1 MNFYKLEKL
10 LKIWMEDVKE
20 KDEKWYKTTG
30 FTDKEDGWFQEYALS
45 TTADIVLSGTEPRV
59 AYIHCIKGNPRTET
73 QLFNICLD
81 KKDNPV
87 LVISSDGEV
96 LWKCI
101 DIDTD
106 QLSEKF
112 TGGNISKLRSMILEA
127 DKTFEEYDSQHPV
140 YDKNKDHELSII
152 NIEFT
157 DDSKITITFYGDN
170 RILDRNNPLYI
181 GFEVVEVSGRERH
194 YVFKVK
200 KKTITTHYPV
210 HIFNGQ
216 GLASP
221 FSDCVYT
228 ASFLGHYPPSEE
240 EIMFAKFRWVIS
252 EEIIK
257 QAHKESC
264 YL

>member
-1 MNFYKLEKL
+1 MINFYKLEKL
-10 LKIWMEDVKE
+10 LKIWMEGVKE
-20 KDEKWYKTTG
+20 KDEKWYKTIG
-30 FTDKEDGWFQEYALS
+30 FGDHEQGWFQEYALS
-45 TTADIVLSGTEPRV
+45 TTEACSEKFKPRT

-112 TGGNISKLRSMILEA
+112 TGGNINKLRSMIIEA
-127 DKTFEEYDSQHPV
+127 DETIQEYECFHPE

-157 DDSKITITFYGDN
+157 DDDKVTINFYGYN
-170 RILDRNNPLYI
+170 RILNKNNPLYI
-181 GFEVVEVSGRERH
+181 GFKVVKESGRECH

-210 HIFNGQ
+210 HIFNGE
-216 GLASP
+216 GLTSP

-228 ASFLGHYPPSEE
+228 ASFLGYYPPSEE

-257 QAHKESC
+257 EAHKEAC

>member
-10 LKIWMEDVKE
+10 LKIWMEYVKE
-20 KDEKWYKTTG
+20 KDEKWYKTMG
-30 FTDKEDGWFQEYALS
+30 FGDHEDGWFQEYALS
-45 TTADIVLSGTEPRV
+45 TTADTSSEKFKPRT

-101 DIDTD
+101 DIDTGE
-106 QLSEKF
+106 LSVNF
-112 TGGNISKLRSMILEA
+112 TGGNISKLRSMIVEA
-127 DKTFEEYDSQHPV
+127 DKTIEEYGSQHPE
-140 YDKNKDHELSII
+140 YDKNKDHEPSII

-157 DDSKITITFYGDN
+157 DDGKVTIAFCGDN
-170 RILDRNNPLYI
+170 RIFNKNNPLYV
-181 GFEVVEVSGRERH
+181 GFKDVEDSGRERH

-210 HIFNGQ
+210 HIFNGE

-228 ASFLGHYPPSEE
+228 ASFIGYYPPSEE
-240 EIMFAKFRWVIS
+240 KIMFAKFRWVIS

-257 QAHKESC
+257 RAIEEAC